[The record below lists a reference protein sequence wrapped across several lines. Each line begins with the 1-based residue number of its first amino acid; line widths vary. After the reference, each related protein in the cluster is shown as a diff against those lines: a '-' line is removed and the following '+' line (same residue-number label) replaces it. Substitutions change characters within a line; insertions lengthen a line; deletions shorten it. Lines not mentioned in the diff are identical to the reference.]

1 MVFIYEN
8 KYNASTLVLYD
19 VSCMPYVS
27 IKGVE
32 YAFTVIYLLL
42 LQKHVRTGWYINA
55 RNHRVFLF
63 VLKISRYMAL
73 YYSL

>member
-1 MVFIYEN
+1 
-8 KYNASTLVLYD
+8 LYD

-42 LQKHVRTGWYINA
+42 LVG
-55 RNHRVFLF
+55 RNL
-63 VLKISRYMAL
+63 
-73 YYSL
+73 